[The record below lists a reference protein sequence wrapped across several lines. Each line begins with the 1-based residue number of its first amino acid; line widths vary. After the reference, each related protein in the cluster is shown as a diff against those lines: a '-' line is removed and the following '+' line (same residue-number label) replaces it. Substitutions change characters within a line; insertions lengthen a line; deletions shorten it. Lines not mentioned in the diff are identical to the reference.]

1 MNCVIYKASKKA
13 NTYLFVENENDFS
26 KVPAPLLNLLG
37 ILEIVMELEISEN
50 TKLAEASTEKV
61 ISEIKES
68 GFYLQLPSDVIESK
82 SVYGN

>member
-1 MNCVIYKASKKA
+1 LNCVIYKASKKA